1 MFDVDTYNCPLHNR
15 TVQNCFFFLMAEVV
29 YNYCIGATLDFLYYT
44 LNRFWVS
51 FCHEL
56 GKVSPV
62 LQFYNLFKKKRKATD
77 FNWKGKWCQ
86 SITSG
91 CIRFAFLSVA
101 DVSNRFQPFRF
112 YWTSWFQKVL
122 LDKGRAHL
130 LCSSFLWRCRHI
142 NISVLSLTIC
152 RSWIDDINNE
162 NAIKQTSLCII
173 FHVLGWSYTFLHA
186 Y

>member
-1 MFDVDTYNCPLHNR
+1 MDTYNCPLHNR
-15 TVQNCFFFLMAEVV
+15 TVQNCFSSWWLKLCTITALVLRWTFCTILLIDPGLVFARSWARFHLFL
-29 YNYCIGATLDFLYYT
+29 
-44 LNRFWVS
+44 S
-51 FCHEL
+51 FTICL
-56 GKVSPV
+56 
-62 LQFYNLFKKKRKATD
+62 KKKKKATD
-77 FNWKGKWCQ
+77 FHWKGKWSQ

-91 CIRFAFLSVA
+91 CIRFVFLSVA